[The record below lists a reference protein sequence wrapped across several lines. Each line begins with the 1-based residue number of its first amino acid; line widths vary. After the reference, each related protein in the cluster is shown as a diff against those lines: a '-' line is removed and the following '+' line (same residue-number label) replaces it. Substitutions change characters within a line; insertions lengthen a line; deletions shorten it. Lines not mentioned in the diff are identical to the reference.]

1 VLPVELASVKRE
13 TVARQEGWKKTPL
26 HP

>member
-1 VLPVELASVKRE
+1 LPVELASVKRE